1 MKPALRPLVM
11 ATAFAC
17 VVGCA
22 IWPTLARAVLGPPW
36 IDAGQDVPL
45 PLVLL
50 LVFGAA
56 VLSGRRMSTR
66 AGADAA
72 IVALATSL
80 SILSIC
86 VAAMHVT
93 ITLGEDSFPGGLW
106 EASVVSLQGASSP
119 LLFPLFAAML
129 ARSLR
134 STAWLR
140 GARFGAY
147 AALFG
152 LVGFLGAAMV
162 VSRRAPSRMQYV
174 SSLPVF
180 ARLPA
185 QTQLGSR
192 SSASESDRLRDVI
205 PLGDVTLVRDCSGRR
220 ERTET
225 WCTLGVV
232 RSVQR
237 GAPSAATLDAAPKS
251 MAYVRNGDE
260 LRVRLDGARD
270 LLIVNDVIALDLR
283 ALRPRSIGPWNL
295 VPVLAPP
302 RAWITFAATGLVLS
316 LALLLA
322 TRRRRAPEPVEATLR
337 PDGALVLDGRALTGV
352 AVPPEVA
359 PGPVV
364 VFLAQHLG
372 ALHYR
377 DDAPQSGAR
386 VEAGTL
392 ADHRARVTARA
403 SMWAAIAWSVTALA
417 GAPLAAWAQG
427 AVTALATRRAL
438 LPALAGAAA
447 AVRGALRGRRRA
459 PAVGLDHHL
468 AVHPVGDLRARFE
481 ALRHGA
487 ADLHAGDVFEDADG
501 AERMG
506 VPTHVP
512 LGVKGPFSGASGV
525 AASGARCCSPSTT
538 CWTRTPAAGCCS
550 RRCTPRG
557 CAARRGTT

>member
-1 MKPALRPLVM
+1 MKPPLRPLVA

-22 IWPTLARAVLGPPW
+22 IWPTLVRAVLGPPW
-36 IDAGQDVPL
+36 IDAGRGVPL

-56 VLSGRRMSTR
+56 VLSGRRMSAR

-86 VAAMHVT
+86 VAALHMT
-93 ITLGEDSFPGGLW
+93 ITHGVDRIPGGLW

-119 LLFPLFAAML
+119 LLFPLFAATL

-147 AALFG
+147 AALLVLAG
-152 LVGFLGAAMV
+152 LLVAATV
-162 VSRRAPSRMQYV
+162 ASKRAPSRAQYL
-174 SSLPVF
+174 SSLPMF

-185 QTQLGSR
+185 QTHLSSR
-192 SSASESDRLRDVI
+192 SSAPETDRCRDVV
-205 PLGDVTLVRDCSGRR
+205 PLGDVTLVRDSNGRCGTAEAVCS
-220 ERTET
+220 
-225 WCTLGVV
+225 LGVV
-232 RSVQR
+232 RSVRR
-237 GAPSAATLDAAPKS
+237 GAPSAAALDAAPKS
-251 MAYVRNGDE
+251 DARIYSNEE

-270 LLIVNDVIALDLR
+270 LLLVNDRIALDLR
-283 ALRPRSIGPWNL
+283 ALRPRDVGPWNL

-302 RAWITFAATGLVLS
+302 RVWITFAATGLVLS

-322 TRRRRAPEPVEATLR
+322 TRRRRAPEPVDATLR

-403 SMWAAIAWSVTALA
+403 SMWAAIAWSVAALA
-417 GAPLAAWAQG
+417 GAPLAAWAHG
-427 AVTALATRRAL
+427 AVTALATRRPAAPPAPPAAYEIEGVRVEVLREGRGEVLREGQTVDLHYTGTL
-438 LPALAGAAA
+438 LDGTIFDASWERGAPFTFPYGGGRVIPGFERGMRGMRVGERRRITIPPALAY
-447 AVRGALRGRRRA
+447 
-459 PAVGLDHHL
+459 
-468 AVHPVGDLRARFE
+468 GDRTMGEKIPPNSTL
-481 ALRHGA
+481 
-487 ADLHAGDVFEDADG
+487 VFEID
-501 AERMG
+501 
-506 VPTHVP
+506 
-512 LGVKGPFSGASGV
+512 LL
-525 AASGARCCSPSTT
+525 
-538 CWTRTPAAGCCS
+538 
-550 RRCTPRG
+550 
-557 CAARRGTT
+557 AAR